1 MGEVII
7 GFKLFPKSVETD
19 LEQLKGEIGEG
30 LPSGARIS
38 KSRVEPIAF
47 GLNALLLDIVV
58 PEQEALADK
67 VEELIRSNINVENVE
82 VLSQRRVLRL

>member
-7 GFKLFPKSVETD
+7 GFRLLPASVEID
-19 LEQLKGEIGEG
+19 LEQLRGEIEKG

-47 GLNALLLDIVV
+47 GLNALLLDIVI

-67 VEELIRSNINVENVE
+67 VEELIRSNKNVENVE
-82 VLSQRRVLRL
+82 VLSQRRVLKL